1 MEVEDEFETQLSRC
15 NCLRVHVEVYRKMP
29 VPVLE
34 LRLRLKPGFECSV
47 AHWFLCFPKF
57 HWRLIETSLPR
68 QVLDGMVDKVN
79 ESKESAKIRPFSEFK
94 ML

>member
-1 MEVEDEFETQLSRC
+1 ML
-15 NCLRVHVEVYRKMP
+15 
-29 VPVLE
+29 VPELG
-34 LRLRLKPGFECSV
+34 LRLRLGFECPT

-79 ESKESAKIRPFSEFK
+79 ESKESAKIRPFSECK